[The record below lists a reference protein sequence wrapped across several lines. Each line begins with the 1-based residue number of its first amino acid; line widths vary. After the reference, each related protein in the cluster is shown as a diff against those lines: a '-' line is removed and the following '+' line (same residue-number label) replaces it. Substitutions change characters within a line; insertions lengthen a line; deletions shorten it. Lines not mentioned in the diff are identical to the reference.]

1 MISFLT
7 CELQFLIMIYI
18 SFKQKLEKA
27 NEDVKETATVKQ
39 SEIDMLKST
48 CDRLSA
54 NSTKKETELQNISDQ
69 VQQVELQVNDLSVGY
84 KLSRVKS

>member
-7 CELQFLIMIYI
+7 CKPQFLIMIYI

-39 SEIDMLKST
+39 GEIDMLKST

-69 VQQVELQVNDLSVGY
+69 VQQVELQVSDLSVGY